1 MNRQGQE
8 PYSVGIVNAL
18 HGLLTLGANEH
29 CAGLAFVDLL
39 FRAAGVRHPCPVRI
53 EGGESLL
60 RHADGLFS
68 KNLNFCVLSSKFAPC
83 LQAPLSNIDHSD
95 WKKMRASA

>member
-1 MNRQGQE
+1 MVHPKRIVVNRQGQE

-18 HGLLTLGANEH
+18 HGLLTLRANDL

-39 FRAAGVRHPCPVRI
+39 FRAAGMRNPWPVRI
-53 EGGESLL
+53 GGEEPLL

-68 KNLNFCVLSSKFAPC
+68 KN
-83 LQAPLSNIDHSD
+83 
-95 WKKMRASA
+95 